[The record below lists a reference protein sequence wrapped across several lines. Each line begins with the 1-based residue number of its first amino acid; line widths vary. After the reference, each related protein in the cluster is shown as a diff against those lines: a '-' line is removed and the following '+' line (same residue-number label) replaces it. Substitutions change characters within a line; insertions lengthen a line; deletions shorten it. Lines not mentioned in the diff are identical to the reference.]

1 MFTFFYSPER
11 LKLAVI
17 PVPWKTWTMNPAENR
32 PKIRKN
38 KVENAIAKMKNSN
51 AKTKRKIANQ
61 HLRLCLHLAELV
73 VVMDLLVVLLKN
85 LPEVVAEIRNEE
97 TRNLAGS
104 ELWEVEGPF
113 SITQ

>member
-1 MFTFFYSPER
+1 
-11 LKLAVI
+11 
-17 PVPWKTWTMNPAENR
+17 MNPAAENR

-38 KVENAIAKMKNSN
+38 RVENAIATKMKNSN

-85 LPEVVAEIRNEE
+85 PEVVAEIRNEE
-97 TRNLAGS
+97 TRNLVVS

>member
-1 MFTFFYSPER
+1 
-11 LKLAVI
+11 
-17 PVPWKTWTMNPAENR
+17 MNPAAENR

-38 KVENAIAKMKNSN
+38 RVENAIATKMKNSN

-61 HLRLCLHLAELV
+61 HLRQCLHLAAEELV

-85 LPEVVAEIRNEE
+85 LHPETEIRNEE
-97 TRNLAGS
+97 TRNLVVS